1 MKDNAINK
9 LYRLSWILY
18 LIYLIEHP
26 LISNRKVD
34 VVVMILLTLSFFY
47 GCVLNIKAFNFREF
61 ASFIIILC
69 IIVTSILYTSQAIT
83 VTLIKAVF
91 LFFVN
96 YLSVVLLSKSTITK
110 KTYDF
115 VFSCTILASLLF
127 IVYYFSPIAF
137 IITDDNGK
145 RIVND
150 FTCNLNNSNYTAIVL
165 FVLFSILLINLKTRK
180 RKIGIVILLASLFYL
195 IIQTAARSCLISV
208 IVMILCY
215 ILQSIKQKK
224 SIFKISKSVVVI
236 VSLLPLLFVGVY
248 LWMFYNLDKN
258 IVILNKPLFSGRE
271 EVYVEYIG
279 KISDLIELL
288 IGNITAAQFQN
299 AHNGPLSI
307 FVSIGLFGLII
318 TYFLLL
324 TSMFRVY
331 KRNTMCAF
339 FCLISIFCMLFQ
351 CCAES
356 ALMVGG
362 VTSLVGFCGVFFLSS
377 YDVNCIHISRKYY
390 ENWIDDCGLRKY
402 NLKSDGHRLV

>member
-9 LYRLSWILY
+9 LFRLSWMLY
-18 LIYLIEHP
+18 LIYLIERP

-34 VVVMILLTLSFFY
+34 VVVMILLTLSLFY
-47 GCVLNIKAFNFREF
+47 GCVLNIKTFNFSELT
-61 ASFIIILC
+61 SFIIILC

-83 VTLIKAVF
+83 VTLIKAIF

-96 YLSVVLLSKSTITK
+96 YLSVVLLSKSAITK

-145 RIVND
+145 RIVNA
-150 FTCNLNNSNYTAIVL
+150 FTCNLNNPNYTAIVL

-195 IIQTAARSCLISV
+195 IIQTAARSCLISA

-215 ILQSIKQKK
+215 ILQTIKQKK
-224 SIFKISKSVVVI
+224 GIFKISKSAI
-236 VSLLPLLFVGVY
+236 ILVSLIPLLFVGAY
-248 LWMFYNLDKN
+248 LWMFHNFDKN
-258 IVILNKPLFSGRE
+258 VEILNKRLFSGRE
-271 EVYVEYIG
+271 NVYGEYLD
-279 KISDLIELL
+279 KISNLTEFF

-307 FVSIGLFGLII
+307 FVSIGLFGLIV
-318 TYFLLL
+318 TYRLLL

-377 YDVNCIHISRKYY
+377 YDVNYIHISRKYY

>member
-9 LYRLSWILY
+9 LFRLSWMLF
-18 LIYLIEHP
+18 LIYLIERP

-34 VVVMILLTLSFFY
+34 VVVMILLTLSLFY
-47 GCVLNIKAFNFREF
+47 GCVLNIKTFNFSELT
-61 ASFIIILC
+61 SFIIILC

-96 YLSVVLLSKSTITK
+96 YLSVVLLSKSAITK

-115 VFSCTILASLLF
+115 VFSCTVLASLLF
-127 IVYYFSPIAF
+127 IVYYFSPIAY
-137 IITDDNGK
+137 IVTTSNGK
-145 RIVND
+145 KVVD
-150 FTCNLNNSNYTAIVL
+150 EFTCNLDNSNNTAIVL

-180 RKIGIVILLASLFYL
+180 RKIGIVILLASLLYL
-195 IIQTAARSCLISV
+195 IIQTAARSCLISA

-215 ILQSIKQKK
+215 ILQSIKQQKGV
-224 SIFKISKSVVVI
+224 FKISKSMVVI

-248 LWMFYNLDKN
+248 LWMFYTLDKN

-271 EVYVEYIG
+271 DVYVEYLD
-279 KISDLIELL
+279 KISNLTEFF

-307 FVSIGLFGLII
+307 FVSTGLVGLII
-318 TYFLLL
+318 TYFLLI
-324 TSMFRVY
+324 TSMFRIY
-331 KRNTMCAF
+331 KRNTTCAF
-339 FCLISIFCMLFQ
+339 FCLISILCMLFQ
-351 CCAES
+351 SCAES

-362 VTSLVGFCGVFFLSS
+362 VVSLVGFCGVFFLSS
-377 YDVNCIHISRKYY
+377 YDVNYIQISQHYH
-390 ENWIDDCGLRKY
+390 ENRIDDCGFRKY
-402 NLKSDGHRLV
+402 S

>member
-9 LYRLSWILY
+9 LFRLSWMLF
-18 LIYLIEHP
+18 LIYLIERP

-34 VVVMILLTLSFFY
+34 VVVMILLTLSLFY
-47 GCVLNIKAFNFREF
+47 GCVLNIKTFNFSELT
-61 ASFIIILC
+61 SFIIILC

-96 YLSVVLLSKSTITK
+96 YLSVVLLSKSAITK

-115 VFSCTILASLLF
+115 VFSCTVLASLLF
-127 IVYYFSPIAF
+127 IVYYFSPIAY
-137 IITDDNGK
+137 IVTTSNGK
-145 RIVND
+145 KVVD
-150 FTCNLNNSNYTAIVL
+150 EFTCNLDNSNNTAIVL

-180 RKIGIVILLASLFYL
+180 RKIGIVILLASLLYL
-195 IIQTAARSCLISV
+195 IIQTAARSCLISA

-215 ILQSIKQKK
+215 ILQSIKQQKGV
-224 SIFKISKSVVVI
+224 FKISKSVVVI

-248 LWMFYNLDKN
+248 LWMFHNFDKN
-258 IVILNKPLFSGRE
+258 VEILNKRLFSGRE
-271 EVYVEYIG
+271 NVYVEYLD
-279 KISDLIELL
+279 KISNLTEFL

-318 TYFLLL
+318 TYRLLL
-324 TSMFRVY
+324 SSMFRVY

-362 VTSLVGFCGVFFLSS
+362 VTSFVGFCGVFFLSS

-390 ENWIDDCGLRKY
+390 EN
-402 NLKSDGHRLV
+402 

>member
-9 LYRLSWILY
+9 LFRLSWMLF
-18 LIYLIEHP
+18 LIYLIERP

-34 VVVMILLTLSFFY
+34 VVVMILLTLSLFY
-47 GCVLNIKAFNFREF
+47 GCVLNIKTFNFSELT
-61 ASFIIILC
+61 SFIIILC

-96 YLSVVLLSKSTITK
+96 YLSVVLLSKSAITK

-115 VFSCTILASLLF
+115 VFSCTVLASLLF
-127 IVYYFSPIAF
+127 IVYYFSPIAY
-137 IITDDNGK
+137 IVTTSNGK
-145 RIVND
+145 KVVD
-150 FTCNLNNSNYTAIVL
+150 EFTCNLDNSNNTAIVL

-180 RKIGIVILLASLFYL
+180 RKIGIVILLASLLYL
-195 IIQTAARSCLISV
+195 IIQTAARSCLISA

-215 ILQSIKQKK
+215 ILQSIKQQKGV
-224 SIFKISKSVVVI
+224 FKISKSMVVI

-248 LWMFYNLDKN
+248 LWMFYTLDKN

-271 EVYVEYIG
+271 DLYVEYLD
-279 KISDLIELL
+279 KISNLTEFF

-307 FVSIGLFGLII
+307 FVSTGLVGLII
-318 TYFLLL
+318 TYFLLI
-324 TSMFRVY
+324 TSMFRIY
-331 KRNTMCAF
+331 KRNTTCAF
-339 FCLISIFCMLFQ
+339 FCLISILCMLFQ
-351 CCAES
+351 SCAES

-362 VTSLVGFCGVFFLSS
+362 VVSLVGFCGVFFLSS
-377 YDVNCIHISRKYY
+377 YDVNYIQISQHYH
-390 ENWIDDCGLRKY
+390 ENRIDDCGFRKY
-402 NLKSDGHRLV
+402 S